1 MQHGQGSNTQK
12 HDHPK
17 LWLRGCRS
25 VRHSLSGI
33 SLAALLIA
41 AAIGMASPADAETET
56 PDEANTIVVLAI
68 DYPPLIGEKLANFG
82 PIYELMDTYAKL
94 HFDTMIHPRFIPP
107 ARAQKVVH
115 DGDWCLTTYPPISKK
130 VEAVF
135 VPLMEGNIRLG
146 LLRERKPKISGPFT
160 WDSLDDLRGK
170 SITILRSNIK
180 TDFHKRLQDAGID
193 VVEVE
198 SMQQGID
205 LLLKHRVDYTQ
216 ADNISYLSFPADI
229 RDKLEL
235 SVSSLFETRVGFYF
249 NRVCQ
254 DRLFKAGHIP
264 PEHTPQSD
272 ILTR

>member
-1 MQHGQGSNTQK
+1 MQHGQSPNAQK

-17 LWLRGCRS
+17 PVFREPRS
-25 VRHSLSGI
+25 VCQPLFRLSLVVI
-33 SLAALLIA
+33 LVTAAL
-41 AAIGMASPADAETET
+41 GMAPPARAETET
-56 PDEANTIVVLAI
+56 TDEANTIVVLAI

-115 DGDWCLTTYPPISKK
+115 DGDWCLTTYPPISKE
-130 VEAVF
+130 VDAVF

-146 LLRERKPKISGPFT
+146 LLRERKPAISGPFT
-160 WDSLDDLRGK
+160 WDSLNELRGK

-180 TDFHKRLQDAGID
+180 TDFHRRLQDAGID

-205 LLLKHRVDYTQ
+205 LLLKRRVDYAQ
-216 ADNISYLSFPADI
+216 ADNISYLTFAHDL

-264 PEHTPQSD
+264 PEDSFQSD
-272 ILTR
+272 ILTK